1 MNPKVDA
8 YLAEGCGR
16 CPLGGT
22 PECKVHN
29 WTDGLV
35 ELRRIVLD
43 TEVTEEL
50 KWKVPCY
57 TYNGNNILLIG
68 AFKQKF
74 ILNFMDGVLLKDP
87 HNLLVQAGANSRFDR
102 QLEFIH
108 VSQVTELEPVIKAY
122 IAEAIENNKQGLKVE
137 PQAQDLVYPDEL
149 LAKFDED
156 PAFRVAFDALTQG
169 RQRGYILHFSGAKQ
183 SATRTRR
190 IKKYMPQI
198 FEGKGM
204 QDR

>member
-22 PECKVHN
+22 PDCKVHN

-57 TYNGNNILLIG
+57 TYNGNNILIIG

-74 ILNFMDGVLLKDP
+74 ILNFMDGVLMKDP
-87 HNLLVQAGANSRFDR
+87 HNLLVSAGENSRFAR
-102 QLEFIH
+102 QLEFTDASRVI
-108 VSQVTELEPVIKAY
+108 ELEAVIKAY
-122 IAEAIENNKQGLKVE
+122 IAEAVEINKQGLKVE
-137 PQAQDLVYPDEL
+137 LEDQELVYPDEL
-149 LAKFDED
+149 LAKFDDD
-156 PAFRVAFDALTQG
+156 PAFRSAFEALTPG
-169 RQRGYILHFSGAKQ
+169 RQRGYILHFSSAKQ

-190 IKKYMPQI
+190 IEKYMPQI